1 MHITEVVVRLWLG
14 HRVSPEGGHSCLSL
28 IKKNPHSGDSQASYA
43 KNQIDVASASC
54 GGGLS
59 FLFFLCG
66 GFWCLIILFY
76 LTCQAVS
83 FDCLFNNSPRMFSCR
98 KF

>member
-14 HRVSPEGGHSCLSL
+14 RQVSPEGGHSCLSL
-28 IKKNPHSGDSQASYA
+28 IKKSPQWRQPGLLCQESNR
-43 KNQIDVASASC
+43 C
-54 GGGLS
+54 GLC
-59 FLFFLCG
+59 LLWWRALLPLFLCG